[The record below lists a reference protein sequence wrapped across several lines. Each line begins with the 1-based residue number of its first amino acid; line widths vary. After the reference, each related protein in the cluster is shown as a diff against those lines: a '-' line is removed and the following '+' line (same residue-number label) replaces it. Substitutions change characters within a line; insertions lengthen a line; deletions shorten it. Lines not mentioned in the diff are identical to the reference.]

1 MKAKLSL
8 LLALA
13 HNPRILLLDEP
24 SASLDP
30 LSRWEFLQLLLNELG
45 GDQRT
50 IIMSSHRIDELST
63 YAQRICFLDA
73 GTVFYEGTP
82 QGIVT
87 RFRGLPATAESQETF
102 YKEHPKIDWIDLLN
116 SRHSAN
122 RALPVAILH
131 PPLVTQPLIVLYGT
145 PQTFDTLSQEGA
157 ELMPL
162 GREQIFLAVFAK

>member
-1 MKAKLSL
+1 
-8 LLALA
+8 
-13 HNPRILLLDEP
+13 
-24 SASLDP
+24 
-30 LSRWEFLQLLLNELG
+30 
-45 GDQRT
+45 
-50 IIMSSHRIDELST
+50 MSSHRIDELST

-102 YKEHPKIDWIDLLN
+102 YKAHPKIDWIDLLN
-116 SRHSAN
+116 FQHSAD

-157 ELMPL
+157 ELNLLALNRYSLLSLQNEHHLVILHQGGSFLGSPL
-162 GREQIFLAVFAK
+162 ANLPLYGTPGV